1 MRSTPEEEQVPY
13 ARIEAAIK
21 AGHLA
26 FLLSHVEALGL
37 REEAELCRLLAER
50 KPDQLEAASLRWIQ
64 RFATSARG
72 QRREDYICIVR
83 AFDRLL
89 IVPERS
95 VGELKA
101 LCAARGAA

>member
-1 MRSTPEEEQVPY
+1 MTAGEHIPY

-21 AGHLA
+21 AGHLS
-26 FLLSHVEALGL
+26 FLLAHVEALGL
-37 REEAELCRLLAER
+37 REELDLCRLLAER

-72 QRREDYICIVR
+72 QRREDYIHIVR
-83 AFDRLL
+83 AFDRLSL
-89 IVPERS
+89 APERS